1 MADSRRTRS
10 NARLIHGRREPEPPL
25 WAIFPPGKARQRRPA
40 FSFFLPSFFF
50 FFLFLL
56 SQNIARA
63 LHCRGRSIPRCERF
77 PAPGGGVG
85 RGFFFP
91 KKRLDATTAQT
102 TVLLCRAGDTRRLI
116 NRKARGSHEKESG
129 RIRFVIR
136 SEKGGEGEGVARF
149 SFQRSLLAASFAS
162 RLDRR
167 SRTITYTRSSKTIRA
182 SIFFAAFHRI
192 RRSGYYT
199 RRFRSRLTKGREIR
213 GASPFFFLFFFIFL
227 GCVAMRHAIT
237 TYQTSRGRQKEEKKR
252 EKKESHH
259 GPVAARWLA
268 FKRSSV
274 SKEEHKGRWCQRG
287 ELENDERS

>member
-213 GASPFFFLFFFIFL
+213 GASPFFFSFFFYFPW
-227 GCVAMRHAIT
+227 MRRDASCHYDISNLAGKT
-237 TYQTSRGRQKEEKKR
+237 KRR
-252 EKKESHH
+252 EKKGKKGKPPRTGG
-259 GPVAARWLA
+259 GPVVGIQTFLR
-268 FKRSSV
+268 V
-274 SKEEHKGRWCQRG
+274 
-287 ELENDERS
+287 

>member
-1 MADSRRTRS
+1 M
-10 NARLIHGRREPEPPL
+10 
-25 WAIFPPGKARQRRPA
+25 
-40 FSFFLPSFFF
+40 
-50 FFLFLL
+50 
-56 SQNIARA
+56 
-63 LHCRGRSIPRCERF
+63 
-77 PAPGGGVG
+77 
-85 RGFFFP
+85 
-91 KKRLDATTAQT
+91 
-102 TVLLCRAGDTRRLI
+102 I

-213 GASPFFFLFFFIFL
+213 GASPFFFFFYFPW
-227 GCVAMRHAIT
+227 MRRDASCHYDISNLAGKT
-237 TYQTSRGRQKEEKKR
+237 KRR
-252 EKKESHH
+252 EKKGKKGKPPRTGG
-259 GPVAARWLA
+259 GPVVGIQTFLR
-268 FKRSSV
+268 V
-274 SKEEHKGRWCQRG
+274 
-287 ELENDERS
+287 